1 MAASFLRPST
11 FGTKDDDYLK
21 SRFSNYGRP
30 IQLAALWLLDV
41 RELRKINQLILH
53 GSDKTVMSFK
63 ESQTSAVGMVAV
75 AVCLDFIQRFFVFA
89 YVLLRGEFFFLWFT
103 NLFEN
108 FLNTLRRDT
117 LESTAFITR

>member
-11 FGTKDDDYLK
+11 FGAKDHDYLK

-53 GSDKTVMSFK
+53 GSDKMIMSFK

-75 AVCLDFIQRFFVFA
+75 AVCLYFIRSISVFA
-89 YVLLRGEFFFLWFT
+89 YVLLRKEPISLYGLQACLT
-103 NLFEN
+103 
-108 FLNTLRRDT
+108 TSCPLRR
-117 LESTAFITR
+117 

>member
-11 FGTKDDDYLK
+11 FGTKDDNYLRN
-21 SRFSNYGRP
+21 RFSNHGRP
-30 IQLAALWLLDV
+30 IQLVALWLLDV

-75 AVCLDFIQRFFVFA
+75 AVCLDFI
-89 YVLLRGEFFFLWFT
+89 
-103 NLFEN
+103 
-108 FLNTLRRDT
+108 
-117 LESTAFITR
+117 